1 MSLVP
6 SLLHSILQVNGEALV
21 LHVGEKP
28 YVVTPTGQV
37 ELAPKGLTY
46 EAVSGIVSQLLS
58 VESQRALDEFG
69 AAQYE
74 LPASPDFP
82 YEHFTIVAACGGH
95 DVWCEIRRRRVP
107 DEDFVPGDIFE
118 KPPETD
124 APAPAA
130 PVAAAPKLTVV
141 PKPAPAPVA
150 APPPA
155 PVPAPVQAPAARIAV
170 PPVVKPAPPVAA
182 RPPAAP
188 APAAPKPP
196 APVAAPRPVVAAPP
210 PAPVA
215 APPPAPEPARPMAAP
230 LAAPEPPRPIAAP
243 LPPPMPAPLPLP
255 MPPPVLPMTRTPI
268 RSDAPGPV
276 GPQVTGL
283 DRLLRLAAA
292 RGASTLYLASNA
304 PPSVRVEGD
313 VLTIDGETALGP
325 NDVESLLLG
334 LMPQRNH
341 ESLRAGA
348 ATEWMCDI
356 AGVGRV
362 RCMTFRDH
370 RGPGGVFRI
379 MPGRA
384 VTADQLGLSRHL
396 QALAIEPEG
405 LLLVTGPRLSGKRTL
420 ISAFVDLINRTRRD
434 HVITVES
441 EISVVHERMNA
452 FISQREARGGP
463 ADMLA
468 VAQAALREDPDIL
481 VLESLRA
488 PGLVNVALEA
498 AAAGQLVIGGFPAH
512 STTSAVD
519 RIINACPPEERRQV
533 QLSLAENLRGA
544 VAQVLA
550 RRIDGGRLAA
560 REVLLN
566 TPAVASAIAE
576 GKTSQLPIAIEGG
589 RRYGMVSLNDAL
601 AGLVQSG
608 AVDAREAYRAS
619 ADRMG
624 LLTTYERLGLDT
636 SFIERRA

>member
-1 MSLVP
+1 M
-6 SLLHSILQVNGEALV
+6 
-21 LHVGEKP
+21 
-28 YVVTPTGQV
+28 
-37 ELAPKGLTY
+37 
-46 EAVSGIVSQLLS
+46 
-58 VESQRALDEFG
+58 
-69 AAQYE
+69 
-74 LPASPDFP
+74 
-82 YEHFTIVAACGGH
+82 
-95 DVWCEIRRRRVP
+95 WCEIRRRRVP
-107 DEDFVPGDIFE
+107 DDDFVPSDIFE
-118 KPPETD
+118 SAPEAD
-124 APAPAA
+124 APPSVA

-141 PKPAPAPVA
+141 PKPAPAPVT
-150 APPPA
+150 
-155 PVPAPVQAPAARIAV
+155 APARAPAQ
-170 PPVVKPAPPVAA
+170 PPVVAPPPVAA
-182 RPPAAP
+182 APP
-188 APAAPKPP
+188 APKPRAPEARP
-196 APVAAPRPVVAAPP
+196 A
-210 PAPVA
+210 A
-215 APPPAPEPARPMAAP
+215 APPPAPEPPRPAAAP
-230 LAAPEPPRPIAAP
+230 PPAPEPPRPAAAP

-255 MPPPVLPMTRTPI
+255 MPPPVVPMVRTAI
-268 RSDAPGPV
+268 RSDAAGPV

-292 RGASTLYLASNA
+292 RGASTLYLASHM

-313 VLTIDGETALGP
+313 VLTIDGEAALAP

-341 ESLRAGA
+341 ESLRTGA

-463 ADMLA
+463 AEMLA

-550 RRIDGGRLAA
+550 RRIAGGRLAA

-576 GKTSQLPIAIEGG
+576 GTTSQLPIAIEGG

-608 AVDAREAYRAS
+608 TVDAREAYRAS
-619 ADRMG
+619 ADRIG
-624 LLTTYERLGLDT
+624 LLATFERLGLDT